1 MKPFNLTL
9 FLLTGFLAGCPQEK
23 DSDELIQAL
32 SQRESAIVKISAYT
46 ALGNLPAL
54 ETELNAALD
63 NGMSVNEIK
72 EILIQLYAYCGF
84 PRSLQGINTF
94 MSVIETRRTNGT
106 VDTEGEAP
114 ATVSAEGKY
123 QAGKATLQQLTG
135 RVETA
140 PSGANAFAPGIDV
153 FLKEHL
159 FADIFGRGILS
170 YRDRELATCSA
181 LAVLDHIEP
190 MQNSHRSMALNV
202 GVPETTLNAALRLAG
217 ECRKATEAAETS
229 AFPLGAPGSS
239 DWFTGTVHVQSLVNP
254 DEMENLYSVGQVT
267 FEPKARTFWHTHPI
281 GQVLLVT
288 SGEGF
293 YQERG
298 KAARRLKAG
307 DVVCIPKDVEH
318 WHGASDHSRFVH
330 IAISNIAGGSA
341 VTWLNPVTDGE
352 YADKD

>member
-1 MKPFNLTL
+1 
-9 FLLTGFLAGCPQEK
+9 
-23 DSDELIQAL
+23 
-32 SQRESAIVKISAYT
+32 
-46 ALGNLPAL
+46 
-54 ETELNAALD
+54 
-63 NGMSVNEIK
+63 
-72 EILIQLYAYCGF
+72 
-84 PRSLQGINTF
+84 
-94 MSVIETRRTNGT
+94 
-106 VDTEGEAP
+106 
-114 ATVSAEGKY
+114 
-123 QAGKATLQQLTG
+123 
-135 RVETA
+135 
-140 PSGANAFAPGIDV
+140 
-153 FLKEHL
+153 
-159 FADIFGRGILS
+159 
-170 YRDRELATCSA
+170 
-181 LAVLDHIEP
+181 
-190 MQNSHRSMALNV
+190 MALNV

-330 IAISNIAGGSA
+330 IAISNIAGGST